1 MERTIRTA
9 LLAPIAILILIGSG
23 CGSTPTVT
31 RVLPENIMAQPV
43 GTVGVVSLTDGSP
56 LLTSLRALGIPYRR
70 IPVDSL
76 SRLERY
82 TFPQVVLDEELLE
95 DERASK
101 AYRLIIDK
109 VRSGPTLILLHQNP
123 ETLQKLTS
131 AAATLIPRGV
141 EYTITLVIPRTG
153 HPVMTTPNMIR
164 RADLDSLSPR
174 TRQLAL
180 GGRGARAVIAAN
192 LQSPDSSA
200 ALLLEPAG
208 KGTIWYVAM
217 PVTTRAAAGYEA
229 EQKILANL
237 LSFKPG
243 S

>member
-1 MERTIRTA
+1 MEPTVR
-9 LLAPIAILILIGSG
+9 LPHLAPLLLLILIGSG

-43 GTVGVVSLTDGSP
+43 GRVGVVALTDGSP
-56 LLTSLRALGIPYRR
+56 LLTSLRALGIPYGR
-70 IPVDSL
+70 IPIDSL
-76 SRLERY
+76 AHLERY
-82 TFPQVVLDEELLE
+82 DFPQVILDEELLE

-101 AYRLIIDK
+101 AYRLVVDRI
-109 VRSGPTLILLHQNP
+109 RTGPTLILLQQHP

-131 AAATLIPRGV
+131 TATTLVPRGV
-141 EYTITLVIPRTG
+141 EYTITLVIPRTN
-153 HPVMTTPNMIR
+153 HPVMTTPNLIR

-174 TRQLAL
+174 TRQLVL
-180 GGRGARAVIAAN
+180 GGKGARAVLAAN
-192 LQSPDSSA
+192 LQSPESSA
-200 ALLLEPAG
+200 ALQLEPAG
-208 KGTIWYVAM
+208 KGAIWYVAM
-217 PVTTRAAAGYEA
+217 PVTARAAAGYEA